1 MKLQTSSEK
10 TDEKSKGKI
19 MKSGN
24 ISLLFTM
31 AWKNIRRNK
40 RRSILTGGA
49 LFLVTL
55 FVTLYMATEY
65 GSMDD
70 MKFNIVHN
78 KMGVVRIRNPLY
90 TKNERINPLS
100 QYVPNTVQLI
110 EKLESVPG
118 IIRAETK
125 IVTGAAV
132 YQEGDTKTSSLL
144 GIDFAHSNY
153 FKDKDMQILSGDIEP
168 LKELSSS
175 GKKSGRLCAVT
186 NHFADTFSLK
196 AGDKFTIMTQTARN
210 GTNGCTLTVQAVVHL
225 SDGDYAGN
233 FIFMD
238 FFQASSLLRM
248 NGNATEILV
257 FTEDWQDVEKTKKLA
272 SFLKEQ
278 EEFSSLEITPWLEGN
293 SFLQLLEFTDQIYF
307 VFALIFFILSAIV
320 IFNSS
325 MLSVMERKQEIGS
338 LLSLGMGGHTIV
350 FLFLLETIITSAIA
364 VVLGSVTAGII
375 INITNK
381 TGINLAQ
388 FSAFNTYEGFNIK
401 MILYPNLD
409 FCRYVEF
416 ALTGFLTAVIACII
430 PARMALN
437 VQPAEA
443 LRSEN

>member
-1 MKLQTSSEK
+1 
-10 TDEKSKGKI
+10 

-70 MKFNIVHN
+70 MKYNIVHN

-110 EKLESVPG
+110 EKLESMPG
-118 IIRAETK
+118 IIRAEPK
-125 IVTGAAV
+125 IVTGSAV

-238 FFQASSLLRM
+238 FLQASSLLRM

-338 LLSLGMGGHTIV
+338 LLSLGMSGHTIV

-364 VVLGSVTAGII
+364 VVLGSVTAGIL

>member
-70 MKFNIVHN
+70 MKYNIVHN
-78 KMGVVRIRNPLY
+78 KMGVVRIRNPLF

-118 IIRAETK
+118 IIRVEPK

-175 GKKSGRLCAVT
+175 SKKSGRLCAVT

-238 FFQASSLLRM
+238 FLQASSLLRM

-278 EEFSSLEITPWLEGN
+278 EEFSSLEITHWLEGN

-364 VVLGSVTAGII
+364 AVLGSVTAGIL
-375 INITNK
+375 INIANK

>member
-1 MKLQTSSEK
+1 
-10 TDEKSKGKI
+10 
-19 MKSGN
+19 
-24 ISLLFTM
+24 
-31 AWKNIRRNK
+31 
-40 RRSILTGGA
+40 
-49 LFLVTL
+49 
-55 FVTLYMATEY
+55 
-65 GSMDD
+65 
-70 MKFNIVHN
+70 
-78 KMGVVRIRNPLY
+78 
-90 TKNERINPLS
+90 
-100 QYVPNTVQLI
+100 
-110 EKLESVPG
+110 
-118 IIRAETK
+118 
-125 IVTGAAV
+125 
-132 YQEGDTKTSSLL
+132 
-144 GIDFAHSNY
+144 
-153 FKDKDMQILSGDIEP
+153 
-168 LKELSSS
+168 
-175 GKKSGRLCAVT
+175 
-186 NHFADTFSLK
+186 
-196 AGDKFTIMTQTARN
+196 
-210 GTNGCTLTVQAVVHL
+210 
-225 SDGDYAGN
+225 
-233 FIFMD
+233 
-238 FFQASSLLRM
+238 M

-272 SFLKEQ
+272 SFLKEK

-364 VVLGSVTAGII
+364 AVLGSVTAGII

-443 LRSEN
+443 LRAEN

>member
-1 MKLQTSSEK
+1 M
-10 TDEKSKGKI
+10 
-19 MKSGN
+19 
-24 ISLLFTM
+24 
-31 AWKNIRRNK
+31 
-40 RRSILTGGA
+40 
-49 LFLVTL
+49 
-55 FVTLYMATEY
+55 
-65 GSMDD
+65 
-70 MKFNIVHN
+70 
-78 KMGVVRIRNPLY
+78 
-90 TKNERINPLS
+90 S

-110 EKLESVPG
+110 EKLESMPG
-118 IIRAETK
+118 IIRAEPK

-238 FFQASSLLRM
+238 FLQASSLLRM

-257 FTEDWQDVEKTKKLA
+257 FTEDWQDIEKTKNLA
-272 SFLKEQ
+272 ARLKET
-278 EEFSSLEITPWLEGN
+278 EEFASLEITPWIEGN

-307 VFALIFFILSAIV
+307 IFALIFFALSAIV

-325 MLSVMERKQEIGS
+325 MLSVMERKKEIGS
-338 LLSLGMGGHTIV
+338 LLSFGMEGKKVV
-350 FLFLLETIITSAIA
+350 FLFVLETIITSVIA
-364 VVLGSVTAGII
+364 TVSGSVAAFVLIS
-375 INITNK
+375 ITNK

-401 MILYPNLD
+401 MILYPSLT
-409 FCRYVEF
+409 FWRYIEF
-416 ALTGFLTAVIACII
+416 ALTGFLTAVFASII
-430 PARMALN
+430 PARMALT

>member
-70 MKFNIVHN
+70 MKYNIVHN

-110 EKLESVPG
+110 EKLESMPG
-118 IIRAETK
+118 IIRAEPK
-125 IVTGAAV
+125 IVTGSAV

-238 FFQASSLLRM
+238 FLQASSLLRM

-364 VVLGSVTAGII
+364 AVLGSVTAGII

-443 LRSEN
+443 LRAEN

>member
-70 MKFNIVHN
+70 MKYNIVHN

-238 FFQASSLLRM
+238 FLQASSLLRM

-364 VVLGSVTAGII
+364 AVLGSVTAGII

>member
-1 MKLQTSSEK
+1 
-10 TDEKSKGKI
+10 

-55 FVTLYMATEY
+55 FVTLYMAIEY

-78 KMGVVRIRNPLY
+78 KMGVIRIRNPLY

-100 QYVPNTVQLI
+100 QYVPDTVNVI
-110 EKLESVPG
+110 EKLKSFPE
-118 IIRAETK
+118 ITKAEAK

-132 YQEGDTKTSSLL
+132 YQNGDTKSSSLI
-144 GIDFAHSNY
+144 GINFADNNY
-153 FKDKDMQILSGDIEP
+153 FKDRDMQVLSGDIQL
-168 LKELSSS
+168 LKDFSLSSL
-175 GKKSGRLCAVT
+175 KKSRLCAVT
-186 NHFADTFSLK
+186 DHFASSFNLK

-210 GTNGCTLTVQAVVHL
+210 GTNGCTLTVQAVIHL

-238 FFQASSLLRM
+238 FDQLSSILRM

-257 FTEDWQDVEKTKKLA
+257 FTEDWQDIEKTKNLA
-272 SFLKEQ
+272 ARLKET
-278 EEFSSLEITPWLEGN
+278 EEFASLEITPWIEGN

-307 VFALIFFILSAIV
+307 IFALIFFALSAIV

-325 MLSVMERKQEIGS
+325 MLSVMERKKEIGS
-338 LLSLGMGGHTIV
+338 LLSFGMEGKKVV
-350 FLFLLETIITSAIA
+350 FLFVLETIITSVIA
-364 VVLGSVTAGII
+364 TVSGSVAAFVLIS
-375 INITNK
+375 ITNK

-401 MILYPNLD
+401 MILYPSLT
-409 FCRYVEF
+409 FWRYIEF
-416 ALTGFLTAVIACII
+416 ALTGFLTAVFASII
-430 PARMALN
+430 PARMALT